1 MKLLKKAD
9 QTLLTVLLTVAFT
22 VLFCLLS
29 WLFLESQID
38 QLAKG
43 YINGI
48 AKNNEYIVNQL
59 KSTIENEADS
69 EQDVIDIVKAAQ
81 NTGTRYWMLF
91 SSEGAL
97 FERNADVTGVVAG
110 MNFEELEK
118 YYLRNGGDGAGPLIH
133 LIQAGKFFSADVV
146 KDVTAGNEL
155 ISAGFVTVDGRTY
168 CVATSILESY
178 LFSSAKIS
186 ERIMLLRI
194 LFIAISAMLVCLV
207 TYLAASRRSVLLQLQ
222 DLRDEL
228 KEKNLLVLG
237 QNGDGSH
244 NIEDLAGSTASAA
257 DPLTGLYNNV
267 FFETV
272 LTKLARRG
280 VFHIGAVVVRMSN
293 YYETGTLLGVD
304 YAEKALVSAAAIMK
318 SHADSKDLC
327 ARVRAQELV
336 LIKLESTDKLT
347 LQTAKNVFHDL
358 REIDSD
364 AKFVAG
370 FSFKDDVSAIDT
382 VMESAWISVKK
393 I

>member
-9 QTLLTVLLTVAFT
+9 QTLLTVLLTVALT
-22 VLFCLLS
+22 ILFCLIL
-29 WLFLESQID
+29 WFFLESQID
-38 QLAKG
+38 LMQKG

-48 AKNNEYIVNQL
+48 AKNNEYIVNQV
-59 KSTIENEADS
+59 KAKITNEAGS
-69 EQDVIDIVKAAQ
+69 EQEVIDIVKAAQ

-118 YYLRNGGDGAGPLIH
+118 YYLRNGGDGAGPLID
-133 LIQAGKFFSADVV
+133 LIQAGEFFSADVV

-178 LFSSAKIS
+178 LFSSAKVG

-194 LFIAISAMLVCLV
+194 LFLAMSALLICLV
-207 TYLAASRRSVLLQLQ
+207 TYLASARRRVLLQLQ
-222 DLRDEL
+222 GLRDEL
-228 KEKNLLVLG
+228 KEKNLLVLE
-237 QNGDGSH
+237 QNGDGTQ
-244 NIEDLAGSTASAA
+244 NGEDPSYNPVSST
-257 DPLTGLYNNV
+257 DPLTGLYSNA

-272 LTKLARRG
+272 LHKLSKRG
-280 VFHIGAVVVRMSN
+280 VSQIGAIVVRMSN
-293 YYETGTLLGVD
+293 YYEISTSMGAD
-304 YAEKALVSAAAIMK
+304 YADQALIRAAAIIK
-318 SHADSKDLC
+318 SHADPKDLS
-327 ARVRAQELV
+327 ARIKAQEFA

-347 LQTAKNVFHDL
+347 LQTAKKIFHDL

-364 AKFVAG
+364 ARYVAG
-370 FSFKDDVSAIDT
+370 FAFKDEVFAIDN
-382 VMESAWISVKK
+382 VMESALASTKK